1 MHRDH
6 PGIPEPEPGDMTF
19 RQVRRRFLVLRGT
32 RWFPVGLVVPV
43 LVLLLLDRGFSLVEI
58 GLAAALQGIIIF
70 TLELPTGGL
79 SDTIGRRPVL
89 VGATAVDCVAVVVL
103 LAAHSMQMLLIFWAL
118 QGIYRALESGPLESW
133 YVDTAQSIDDDGAAA
148 DLERA
153 FSAAGVVTALSLAA
167 GATVASALVAL
178 DPFDA
183 IEALTVPIIVA
194 AVFRL
199 VDLAALIALMRE
211 NCTTRGA
218 PVGPSTTQLIDVIRA
233 TTRSIRVS
241 SVLAGLIAVE
251 LFWGMGLS
259 ALESLSPAKL
269 ATTVADSDT
278 AATILGPAATGA
290 WLAAGIGA
298 ALAPRLA
305 AKVGTAQAAMQLQA
319 LQGVCLVAIA
329 LVTGPVGVIAFYV
342 FAFGAHGAINPLY
355 QSLLHRHTASSH
367 RSTTVSAASMSSQ
380 AGNAIGMLLLGS
392 IATAAGI
399 GMAMVIAAAA
409 LLIAVPFYL
418 PARRAGET
426 AIESPAS
433 TTIET
438 AGRNHSGG

>member
-1 MHRDH
+1 
-6 PGIPEPEPGDMTF
+6 MTF
-19 RQVRRRFLVLRGT
+19 RQVRRRFLVLRAT

-43 LVLLLLDRGFSLVEI
+43 LVLLLLDRGFSLAEL
-58 GLAAALQGIIIF
+58 GLAMALQGIIVF
-70 TLELPTGGL
+70 ALELPTGGL

-133 YVDTAQSIDDDGAAA
+133 YVDTAQSIDADGDAP

-153 FSAAGVVTALSLAA
+153 FSAAGVVTALALAA
-167 GATVASALVAL
+167 GATIASALVAL

-183 IEALTVPIIVA
+183 IEALAVPIIVA

-211 NCTTRGA
+211 SRAPRGA
-218 PVGPSTTQLIDVIRA
+218 PIGPSTTQLVDVIRA
-233 TTRSIRVS
+233 TTHSIRVS

-269 ATTVADSDT
+269 ATTVTDSDT
-278 AATILGPAATGA
+278 AAAILGPAATGA
-290 WLAAGIGA
+290 WLAAGAGA

-305 AKVGTAQAAMQLQA
+305 AKTGTARAAMVLQA
-319 LQGVCLVAIA
+319 IQGVCLVAIA
-329 LVTGPVGVIAFYV
+329 LATGPVGVIAFYV
-342 FAFGAHGAINPLY
+342 VAFGALGAIDPLY

-367 RSTTVSAASMSSQ
+367 RSTTVSAASMAGQ
-380 AGNAIGMLLLGS
+380 AGGAIGMVLLGA
-392 IATAAGI
+392 IATAAGV
-399 GMAMVIAAAA
+399 GMAMIIAAAA
-409 LLIAVPFYL
+409 LMIAVPFYL
-418 PARRAGET
+418 PARHAGGT
-426 AIESPAS
+426 ATESPAS
-433 TTIET
+433 TTTET
-438 AGRNHSGG
+438 ASRNHSSG